1 MGVFPKKSP
10 SSRITGPIEKIK
22 GDAKMAGHPLSLSKV
37 WWRSAPA
44 RRRKKGKLGVF
55 CLSVFTLRML
65 NRMMFSH
72 SNSDIVANWRSI
84 LMRISSFSGKQMLFQ
99 MFKRCL
105 NYAARWRHTCLRI
118 SSKFEFCHE
127 PVIKRHILDHDR
139 RKLELPCSSFFVA
152 SLISTG

>member
-10 SSRITGPIEKIK
+10 SSKITGPIEKIK
-22 GDAKMAGHPLSLSKV
+22 GDAKMVGHPLSLSKV

-55 CLSVFTLRML
+55 CLSVCHDADVEQ
-65 NRMMFSH
+65 MFSH
-72 SNSDIVANWRSI
+72 SNSDIVASWRSI

-118 SSKFEFCHE
+118 SSKFEFIWKFEGQCLGAWLR
-127 PVIKRHILDHDR
+127 PFR
-139 RKLELPCSSFFVA
+139 RRIEKNLQQPIPWL
-152 SLISTG
+152 